1 MSRKPKMF
9 LLMCLCVTVH
19 PYVHVCM
26 CTVSCKRTIA
36 HNRKLWCTTYRVT
49 RLWPLLL
56 RRRPSGYAML
66 HSHGVDSNYT
76 STNMFEIHGRNQ
88 AFANGACFL
97 IWCLWSRCVAG
108 NIILLECQISARR
121 KEHPISSCR
130 SVQHITATIHCV
142 SSPNSLR
149 CCGKNETG
157 AGLLI
162 EAVTL
167 PGFH

>member
-1 MSRKPKMF
+1 
-9 LLMCLCVTVH
+9 MCVCVTGR
-19 PYVHVCM
+19 PYVHVCALVSTR
-26 CTVSCKRTIA
+26 TVSCKRTTT

-56 RRRPSGYAML
+56 RQSPGGYAVL

-76 STNMFEIHGRNQ
+76 STNMFEIHRRKQ
-88 AFANGACFL
+88 AFANSPCFL